1 MRRRGRTSAIL
12 GAILA
17 LAALVYWPG
26 TRGGFMLDDY
36 PNIVLNPALH
46 IHRLT
51 PETLLQAAFSE
62 RSGLLRRPLSMA
74 SFALDYYANGLDPRP
89 MKRVNLAIHLLN
101 GLLVFLL
108 VRLILAVF
116 ARARNQNAPS
126 EKLRD
131 AVALMVTA
139 AWLLAPINLTS
150 VLYVVQRMTSLA
162 ATFTLLGLIA
172 WLAGRE
178 RLYTGRGRRRG
189 LLLLAFAAV
198 VATPLALLA
207 KEIGALTLLYALVL
221 EWALYGFRRA
231 DRHLD
236 WGIVAY
242 FLAFLVLPGIL
253 GLAWV
258 LPGILAPSAW
268 AARPFSLGE
277 RLLTEGR
284 VLWHYLAWSLVPNP
298 YALSLYHDDFPIST
312 GLFSPWTSLPAW
324 AGIAA
329 LTGAGFAL
337 RRRAPLFGLGILWF
351 LAGQVL
357 TAGFIPLE
365 LVFEHRQYL
374 PTLGLFLGLFAT
386 LLLATPRMRLARAAW
401 LGVAAFVA
409 LSTAALALRAQTW
422 SNPLLYY
429 LSAATDH
436 PRSPRATYGYGRELA
451 ILANANPALAPK
463 AYAALERAAR
473 VPGQSINPESS
484 MILLS
489 SWLGKPVKSRWYQEM
504 ERSLARRR
512 IPNAQDVSAL
522 FALVRCA
529 TRATNPCRLDPR
541 RMRAVFAAALA
552 NPYPNRDIMA
562 IHGNYQLNVLHRADR
577 AVQTF
582 SALVRLAPRRAL
594 YHYDLGVA
602 LAAGGRFQAA
612 RSELAT
618 LKRLDRAGLER
629 PLIRRLSHLIHRLD
643 PSHAAKTTSLPPA
656 DS

>member
-1 MRRRGRTSAIL
+1 MHRRGRISAIL

-17 LAALVYWPG
+17 LTALVYWPG

-36 PNIVLNPALH
+36 PNIVLNPALR
-46 IHRLT
+46 IHKLT
-51 PETLLQAAFSE
+51 PETLLRAAFSE
-62 RSGLLRRPLSMA
+62 RSGPLLRPLSMA

-116 ARARNQNAPS
+116 ARARSKSAPS
-126 EKLRD
+126 VKLRD

-162 ATFTLLGLIA
+162 VTFTLLGLIA
-172 WLAGRE
+172 WLVGRE
-178 RLYTGRGRRRG
+178 RLYTGRGRNRG
-189 LLLLAFAAV
+189 ILLLAFTAL

-207 KEIGALTLLYALVL
+207 KEIGVLTLLYALVL
-221 EWALYGFRRA
+221 EWVLYGFRRA
-231 DRHLD
+231 DRRLD
-236 WGIVAY
+236 RGIMAY
-242 FLAFLVLPGIL
+242 FLVFLVLPGVF
-253 GLAWV
+253 GLAWI
-258 LPGILAPSAW
+258 LPGILAPGAW
-268 AARPFSLGE
+268 AARSFTLGE

-298 YALSLYHDDFPIST
+298 YVLSLYHDDFPISA
-312 GLFSPWTSLPAW
+312 GLFSPWTTLPAW

-337 RRRAPLFGLGILWF
+337 RRRAPLLSLGILWF

-357 TAGFIPLE
+357 TASFIPLE
-365 LVFEHRQYL
+365 LVFEHREYL

-386 LLLATPRMRLARAAW
+386 LLLAAPRARLARATW

-409 LSTAALALRAQTW
+409 LSAGALALRAQTW

-429 LSAATDH
+429 LTAATDH

-451 ILANANPALAPK
+451 VLANINPALAPK
-463 AYAALERAAR
+463 AYAALERATR
-473 VPGQSINPESS
+473 VPGQNINPESS
-484 MILLS
+484 LILLS
-489 SWLGKPVKSRWYQEM
+489 SWLQQPVNPRWYREM
-504 ERSLARRR
+504 ARSLARRR
-512 IPNAQDVSAL
+512 TPNAQDVSAL

-529 TRATNPCRLDPR
+529 TRTVHPCRLEPR
-541 RMRAVFAAALA
+541 RMQAIFTAALA
-552 NPYPNRDIMA
+552 HPYPNRNIMA
-562 IHGNYQLNVLHRADR
+562 IHGNYQLNVLHRPDR
-577 AVQTF
+577 AIQTF
-582 SALVRLAPRRAL
+582 SALVRTAPQRAL

-602 LAAGGRFQAA
+602 LAASGRFQAA
-612 RSELAT
+612 RGELVM
-618 LKRLDRAGLER
+618 LKRRDRAGLDR
-629 PLIRRLSHLIHRLD
+629 PLIRRLTHLIHRLES
-643 PSHAAKTTSLPPA
+643 PHAATATSPPPVGP
-656 DS
+656 